1 MSSRQVSMPPQSLAQ
16 SPPGSE
22 DARAEFVALNGH
34 LTLFSAWLQH
44 PEPPATQSLP
54 FESREFFGVVDSL
67 LQIR

>member
-1 MSSRQVSMPPQSLAQ
+1 VLMLSQSLTH
-16 SPPGSE
+16 SPSGSK

-34 LTLFSAWLQH
+34 LALFSAWLQH

>member
-1 MSSRQVSMPPQSLAQ
+1 MPLQSLAHAL
-16 SPPGSE
+16 PGSE
-22 DARAEFVALNGH
+22 DARAEFVSLSGH
-34 LTLFSAWLQH
+34 LALFSAWLQH